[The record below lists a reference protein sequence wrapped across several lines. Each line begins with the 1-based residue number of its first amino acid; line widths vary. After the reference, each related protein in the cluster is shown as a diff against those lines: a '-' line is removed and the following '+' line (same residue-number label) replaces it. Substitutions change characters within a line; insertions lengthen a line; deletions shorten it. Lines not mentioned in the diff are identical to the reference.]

1 MTAYHTLG
9 GAIVPPYYGEYVLPT
24 YASVIGIDLIPNQ
37 PPTAPVLSWKG
48 WHQYLLQKIRSE
60 PQATFMHLSRLLFA
74 LNEPMTLTIA
84 DFPVMPDP
92 QAKAKEAQFRIQI
105 YSMARMRL
113 GAGVFGGGRG
123 GMGGGMG
130 LGMMNGG
137 MGGMSGANASASS
150 QTTQAMAN
158 IMTQNG
164 SNILNASMG
173 GGGGGGGGASWFMPM
188 GGAGC

>member
-1 MTAYHTLG
+1 
-9 GAIVPPYYGEYVLPT
+9 
-24 YASVIGIDLIPNQ
+24 
-37 PPTAPVLSWKG
+37 
-48 WHQYLLQKIRSE
+48 
-60 PQATFMHLSRLLFA
+60 MHLSRLLFA
-74 LNEPMTLTIA
+74 LNEPMTLTSA
-84 DFPVMPDP
+84 DFPVMPDA
-92 QAKAKEAQFRIQI
+92 QAQAKEAQLRVQI

-113 GAGVFGGGRG
+113 GAGVFGGG
-123 GMGGGMG
+123 MGGGMG

-137 MGGMSGANASASS
+137 MGAMSGANASASS

-173 GGGGGGGGASWFMPM
+173 GGGGGGGAATWFMPM